1 MPQFPTCVTDPF
13 LYYSIPEVNKATLS
27 NKEIDYSKAK
37 QSAAIVRRKAR
48 LTFECHPSLAMDE
61 LLLGEL
67 FLGTEETDLD
77 ELDVLSEFL
86 FKTQ

>member
-13 LYYSIPEVNKATLS
+13 LYYSIPEVNKATLTH
-27 NKEIDYSKAK
+27 KEIDYSKA

-61 LLLGEL
+61 LLLGDL
-67 FLGTEETDLD
+67 FLGSEESDLGD
-77 ELDVLSEFL
+77 LDVLSEFL